1 MSLVRGNSLRKVGL
15 SHYVYRHYL
24 FVSQSKRPRIGPPRA
39 TNFKEQ
45 LIMSES
51 FVGLAEALLPSVLA
65 AGAKTM
71 HYFRTGVETETK
83 ADGSPVTL
91 ADQAAEEIL
100 LEGLSRAA
108 PGVPVV
114 AEESM
119 SAGKVPNLEDTFFLV
134 DPLDGT
140 REFINRRNEF
150 TINIGLIRDKRPVFG
165 IIFAPALSQ
174 LYLTLADDHAISA
187 PLDPDAET
195 CSLQGLN
202 ADRMRTSAL
211 NAESGMTIVASR
223 SHGSEAL
230 ENWLADVDVAG
241 RANIGSS
248 LKFCLV
254 AAGKADVYPRFGPT
268 MEWDTAAGH
277 AIATAA
283 GGMVTQTDG
292 SPFLYGKL
300 EKGFLNP
307 SFIVWNSE
315 GNPLLS
321 RVRDGKR

>member
-1 MSLVRGNSLRKVGL
+1 
-15 SHYVYRHYL
+15 
-24 FVSQSKRPRIGPPRA
+24 
-39 TNFKEQ
+39 
-45 LIMSES
+45 MSES
-51 FVGLAEALLPSVLA
+51 FTQLAEALLPSVLA
-65 AGAKTM
+65 AGAETM
-71 HYFRTGVETETK
+71 RYFRTGVETEIK

-100 LEGLSRAA
+100 LQALSQAA

-119 SAGKVPNLEDTFFLV
+119 SAGRVPILDDTFFLV

-140 REFINRRNEF
+140 REFINRRSEF
-150 TINIGLIRDKRPVFG
+150 TINIGLIKDKRPTFG
-165 IIFAPALSQ
+165 IIFAPALSK

-195 CSLQGLN
+195 CSLSGLN
-202 ADRMRTSAL
+202 AERMQTRTADV
-211 NAESGMTIVASR
+211 ETGMTIVASR
-223 SHGSEAL
+223 SHGSDAL
-230 ENWLADVDVAG
+230 EKWLTDVNVGD

-254 AAGKADVYPRFGPT
+254 AAGMADVYPRFGPT

-277 AIATAA
+277 AIAAAA

-292 SPFLYGKL
+292 TPFLYGKL
-300 EKGFLNP
+300 NTGFLNP
-307 SFIVWNSE
+307 SFIVWNRE
-315 GNPLLS
+315 DNPLLA
-321 RVRDGKR
+321 RVREGKR